1 MARLGFFLPH
11 MPRPGIELVS
21 FQLHLINGPYLE
33 RFTSLSY
40 RLNSSKAF
48 QFIGRNIRRRKQS
61 LLFSLSLLSDRI
73 FLHYVTSLMSI
84 EELNPFLQKCLGK
97 IEN

>member
-11 MPRPGIELVS
+11 MPRPGIELES

-61 LLFSLSLLSDRI
+61 LFSLSLLSDRI

-84 EELNPFLQKCLGK
+84 EGLNPFQQKNLGK
-97 IEN
+97 KEN